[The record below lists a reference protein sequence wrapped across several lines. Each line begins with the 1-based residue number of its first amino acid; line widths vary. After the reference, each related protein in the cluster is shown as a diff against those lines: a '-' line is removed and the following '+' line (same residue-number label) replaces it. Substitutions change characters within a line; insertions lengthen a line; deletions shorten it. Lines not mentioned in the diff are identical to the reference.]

1 MKTICFVRV
10 VGLFTAML
18 FAGGGC
24 RRNVPVP
31 REQLQT
37 RSELAVTV
45 GDREVRAS
53 IAGTAIIKRQDEAAV
68 ISTETHR
75 FTISRE
81 RVLVNSS
88 EIARVPADAKRILF
102 KIADDRALTIE
113 ADGVVLTTKPFK

>member
-1 MKTICFVRV
+1 MKTICFARLIWLLVAV
-10 VGLFTAML
+10 ICVGS
-18 FAGGGC
+18 GC
-24 RRNVPVP
+24 RRSAPIP

-37 RSELAVTV
+37 RSELAVTI

-75 FTISRE
+75 FTVGRE

-88 EIARVPADAKRILF
+88 EIARLPANAKRVLF
-102 KIADDRALTIE
+102 KIADDRTLTIE
-113 ADGVVLTTKPFK
+113 ADGVLLETKPFK